1 MILVLTSGIHLD
13 WELFFLFHIHIINGF
28 IYIIYMYRFPAAE
41 FQSRQWWEWCIKNEH
56 EKKHSK
62 CLLLT
67 HHSSLKTQK
76 ENSIFPWTWQTNK
89 TGTKKGMQ
97 LLLCPAPLK
106 SLHLGKNSTNNLKS
120 YYSCGSQACQSK
132 MLPQT

>member
-1 MILVLTSGIHLD
+1 MILVLTTHLD
-13 WELFFLFHIHIINGF
+13 WGLFFISHSYKCLSF
-28 IYIIYMYRFPAAE
+28 YMYMYRFPAAE

-56 EKKHSK
+56 GKKHSK

-89 TGTKKGMQ
+89 TGTKKRDATPSVS
-97 LLLCPAPLK
+97 CTIK
-106 SLHLGKNSTNNLKS
+106 SLHLGKNSTNKLKS
-120 YYSCGSQACQSK
+120 YYSCGSQAYQSK